1 MAAFKVSYGN
11 VKRETMKTIIALLLA
26 ALLTGCQTATQQ
38 RASHMSA
45 VLKQNAAQMK
55 ACGAEVYNS
64 PQAAPIRARRPMDPA
79 DATLAQLNSTDHA
92 SSDEIRALYAVHDMA
107 QQCRK
112 ASTDNLMAVTPT
124 VVPIMLDGYQES
136 DTALLS
142 LINQQTTWGQY
153 LQDQQREENIV
164 KAKLIA
170 EWNRIQGDLQQS
182 YQAEMQQRAH
192 AAQAMANYLQT
203 QQAIN
208 AMNRPVY
215 TNCTSFGNTTNC
227 LTH

>member
-1 MAAFKVSYGN
+1 MGDRYGN
-11 VKRETMKTIIALLLA
+11 VHEKTMKTTRALLLA
-26 ALLTGCQTATQQ
+26 AALLAGCQTATQQ
-38 RASHMSA
+38 RANHMSA
-45 VLKQNAAQMK
+45 VIKQAVTQMK
-55 ACGAEVYNS
+55 DCAAEAYNS

-79 DATLAQLNSTDHA
+79 DATLAQLNSADHA
-92 SSDEIRALYAVHDMA
+92 SPDEIKSLYAVHDMI
-107 QQCRK
+107 QPCRK
-112 ASTDNLMAVTPT
+112 ATADELMTVTPT
-124 VVPIMLDGYQES
+124 VVPILLGSYQEG

-153 LQDQQREENIV
+153 LQDQQREENAG

-170 EWNRIQGDLQQS
+170 ELNRIQSDLQQS
-182 YQAEMQQRAH
+182 YQAEMQQRAQ

-215 TNCTSFGNTTNC
+215 TNCTSFSNTTNC

>member
-1 MAAFKVSYGN
+1 
-11 VKRETMKTIIALLLA
+11 MKTTIALLLA
-26 ALLTGCQTATQQ
+26 AAVLAGCQTATQQ
-38 RASHMSA
+38 RASHMSE
-45 VLKQNAAQMK
+45 VLKQTVAQRK
-55 ACGAEVYNS
+55 ACAAEAYNS
-64 PQAAPIRARRPMDPA
+64 PQAAPIRARLPMDPA

-92 SSDEIRALYAVHDMA
+92 SPDEIKSLYAVHDMI
-107 QQCRK
+107 QPCRK
-112 ASTDNLMAVTPT
+112 ATADELMTVTPT
-124 VVPIMLDGYQES
+124 VVPILLDSYQES
-136 DTALLS
+136 DTAVLS

-153 LQDQQREENIV
+153 LQDQQREENIG

-170 EWNRIQGDLQQS
+170 ELNRIQSDLQQS
-182 YQAEMQQRAH
+182 YQAEMQQRAQ

-208 AMNRPVY
+208 AINRPVY

>member
-1 MAAFKVSYGN
+1 
-11 VKRETMKTIIALLLA
+11 MKTTAIALLVA
-26 ALLTGCQTATQQ
+26 ALLAGCQTATQQ
-38 RASHMSA
+38 RASHIST
-45 VLKQNAAQMK
+45 VVKQNAAQMK
-55 ACGAEVYNS
+55 ACSAEVYKS

-79 DATLAQLNSTDHA
+79 DATLAQLNSNDHA
-92 SSDEIRALYAVHDMA
+92 SPDEIQALYAVHDMA
-107 QQCRK
+107 QHCRK
-112 ASTDNLMAVTPT
+112 ASTDNLMTVTPS

-136 DTALLS
+136 DAALLS

-170 EWNRIQGDLQQS
+170 EWSRIQSDLQQS
-182 YQAEMQQRAH
+182 YQAEMQQRAQ
-192 AAQAMANYLQT
+192 AAQAVANYLQT

-208 AMNRPVY
+208 AMDRPVY